1 MTTGTCD
8 ENSLWNIKKIIHKG
22 QCRNPYEVSHKDGGL
37 QPSCEGKEDGN
48 YSNDFGGYYIHF
60 GQYTKDYF
68 GVGRKCDAYYQ
79 CKGGVATAVKCPNGT
94 TFESLSRSCKPGNHS
109 IGLGCQLYCN
119 PNFDRYGFPNNLA
132 ECPYPAQFSDVTNR
146 CENFT
151 KVNCGS
157 RPQVKDY
164 CEYCLYHE

>member
-22 QCRNPYEVSHKDGGL
+22 QCRNPYEVSDKDGGL
-37 QPSCEGKEDGN
+37 LPSCEGKEDGN

-68 GVGRKCDAYYQ
+68 RVGRKCDAYYQ

-109 IGLGCQLYCN
+109 IGLGCHFIVIQVSICTVFQTNWQSVNIRSCSLTSLIYVKTWQRSIV
-119 PNFDRYGFPNNLA
+119 DRVHRTIEGIA
-132 ECPYPAQFSDVTNR
+132 CITN
-146 CENFT
+146 
-151 KVNCGS
+151 
-157 RPQVKDY
+157 
-164 CEYCLYHE
+164 